1 MKIVLTAIVLNIQF
15 LMYLVLV
22 HFITMLVSLPD
33 TLMNVLGFLMLVL
46 IPVSIYYFIDL
57 YKIIWRKK
65 NV

>member
-1 MKIVLTAIVLNIQF
+1 MKIVLTATVLNIQF

-33 TLMNVLGFLMLVL
+33 TLMNVLGFLMLIL

>member
-33 TLMNVLGFLMLVL
+33 TLMNVLGFLMLIL

>member
-15 LMYLVLV
+15 LIYLVLV
-22 HFITMLVSLPD
+22 HFITMLLSLPD
-33 TLMNVLGFLMLVL
+33 TLMNVLGFLMLIL